1 MRLNAIVL
9 GTDVSQSKFFD
20 QVTGA
25 PRLGFTV
32 NVTVLDADTDEKYEC
47 QLTDG
52 FARLDEIKELRRQG
66 APDDALVQV
75 ADVLRGELA
84 SQMPKMS
91 TYSFDVLKF
100 KGKSASYIKLV
111 CRFAQAAVSAAAA

>member
-1 MRLNAIVL
+1 MILNAEIL
-9 GTDVSQSKFFD
+9 GTEVSESTFYD

-32 NVTVLDADTDEKYEC
+32 NVTVLDADTNEKYEC
-47 QLTDG
+47 QFSNG

-66 APDDALVQV
+66 AADDALRQV
-75 ADVLRGELA
+75 ADVFRNELV
-84 SQMPKMS
+84 SQMPRMS
-91 TYSFDVLKF
+91 RTAFEVLKF

-111 CRFAQAAVSAAAA
+111 CRFAQVAASAAA